1 MWWIVNNCDSH
12 QECMS
17 RALCD
22 DWCFTI
28 GQWATMKGH
37 SIDSRLAQ
45 FHNQQ
50 RKTPNDPIRGPVWYM
65 VMDQYLLISFLVGWT
80 SIYQL
85 FWCEQKGYKVLTH
98 CHLTT
103 AQFKM
108 FKEVADS
115 FSNWNSSTFSDW
127 GCHWTIVVS
136 SKKTEKW
143 FLITILLGFDFS
155 ICRGVARMTNQCH
168 RMVHFTSKS
177 AGTSVWSKPWSKKKD
192 LSNKVNFCLMCVPGK
207 LVITY

>member
-1 MWWIVNNCDSH
+1 MCTLKSCDIMWWIVNNCNSH

-65 VMDQYLLISFLVGWT
+65 GMDQYLLIPFLVGWT

-85 FWCEQKGYKVLTH
+85 FWCSPGVQ
-98 CHLTT
+98 
-103 AQFKM
+103 
-108 FKEVADS
+108 
-115 FSNWNSSTFSDW
+115 
-127 GCHWTIVVS
+127 
-136 SKKTEKW
+136 
-143 FLITILLGFDFS
+143 GFDTLPHELHVVFLRS
-155 ICRGVARMTNQCH
+155 AEVVLVPELWLVRWARAMARLH
-168 RMVHFTSKS
+168 SHS
-177 AGTSVWSKPWSKKKD
+177 D
-192 LSNKVNFCLMCVPGK
+192 LQDWTYHHCSGCSRQWIYVPHVTVVMPKRSCG
-207 LVITY
+207 